1 MSPDY
6 QRVRAIHQRIV
17 DENAFQRAMK
27 TSNDIDSGL
36 AVIRQ
41 GVHDLTGYWIDT
53 SCYWL
58 STHPTEAQSLTRKIV
73 NTYRLLSETNGAWEH
88 RRAEIVAELNR
99 LSVCAYIECS
109 LDELDEIDC
118 WSDAE
123 EDAYNDAADA
133 AEDRMF
139 A

>member
-6 QRVRAIHQRIV
+6 KRIRAVHQRIV
-17 DENAFQRAMK
+17 DENAAYRSMV
-27 TSNDIDSGL
+27 TSDSQNDGL
-36 AVIRQ
+36 QTIAVGIYN
-41 GVHDLTGYWIDT
+41 LTGYHICK
-53 SCYWL
+53 SAYWPAL
-58 STHPTEAQSLTRKIV
+58 WPTAHNHLTRKMV

-88 RRAEIVAELNR
+88 RRAEIVAELSR